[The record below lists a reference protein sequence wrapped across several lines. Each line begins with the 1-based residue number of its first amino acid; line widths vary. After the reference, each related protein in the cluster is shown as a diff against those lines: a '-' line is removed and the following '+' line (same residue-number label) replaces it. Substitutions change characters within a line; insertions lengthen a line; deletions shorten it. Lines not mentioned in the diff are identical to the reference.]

1 MKNLVNETSDEKAE
15 EASVEM
21 MELAFSRMS
30 DEVNALIDLKTKE
43 MASARDRQEASS
55 AKSRF
60 FANMSHELRTPLNA
74 IIGYSEMLLE
84 DCEDLGND
92 DMIPV

>member
-43 MASARDRQEASS
+43 MASARDEAREASS

-84 DCEDLGND
+84 IVRTLA
-92 DMIPV
+92 MTI